1 MKELVVTTC
10 QNVERMSSDLRELSN
25 RVSKGQTLLTKA
37 SQTENKDAKMEEGE
51 SSQGKNGE
59 AQSID
64 DRYFT
69 MKLALEEVG
78 LMRGR
83 ARGGGGGEGP
93 RNGRKIFREEWS
105 WCPKS
110 ASYCS

>member
-83 ARGGGGGEGP
+83 ARGGGGEGP